1 MPIDDASRAKNR
13 PPRAQDAPQLRHHG
27 PEVRVVAREME
38 DGARDHG
45 VEVAIGKAQALQGL
59 HAEVRGRQPGSQLGG
74 ELTDLL
80 DRARRGVH
88 RAHVEAV
95 AEEIRQVAPGAAARI
110 QHAHAR
116 REPALEELVEE
127 IDVDRAEELG
137 QLGRRQQH
145 PAMIGQRLQSGMPG
159 ATLTGLPL
167 ADLADLLGSRT
178 RALAVRRWL
187 FETRPLPAELP
198 ARIAGVSTRAWSAV
212 REAAPL
218 PAWRVAQRQ
227 EAPDG
232 TTKVALELN
241 GATVETVLIPAE
253 DRTTVCVSSQAG
265 CTRHCQFCATATIG
279 FARNLTA
286 GEIVLQYAVARAA
299 APPERPARNVVFMG
313 MGEPMDNLGEVL
325 TAVNVLTEEAA
336 PRLSS
341 ATSPSPRRACCRR

>member
-1 MPIDDASRAKNR
+1 
-13 PPRAQDAPQLRHHG
+13 
-27 PEVRVVAREME
+27 
-38 DGARDHG
+38 
-45 VEVAIGKAQALQGL
+45 
-59 HAEVRGRQPGSQLGG
+59 
-74 ELTDLL
+74 
-80 DRARRGVH
+80 
-88 RAHVEAV
+88 
-95 AEEIRQVAPGAAARI
+95 
-110 QHAHAR
+110 
-116 REPALEELVEE
+116 
-127 IDVDRAEELG
+127 
-137 QLGRRQQH
+137 
-145 PAMIGQRLQSGMPG
+145 MIGQRLQSGMPG

-232 TTKVALELN
+232 TTKVALELG

-265 CTRHCQFCATATIG
+265 CTRHCQFRATATIG

-299 APPERPARNVVFMG
+299 APPERPARSRPGSVP
-313 MGEPMDNLGEVL
+313 E
-325 TAVNVLTEEAA
+325 A
-336 PRLSS
+336 PR
-341 ATSPSPRRACCRR
+341 ATGAPRRATSARPGPASGCRGGRRDRPAEGR